1 MGGSIVVAPVG
12 QQVLPTTD
20 TQTAPSLL
28 WFATIQSFESKQDLA
43 GLPPQGCFIPAKPV
57 ERIGGQIGQTQ
68 QATLEVGCGING
80 FRPQSRAVLA
90 FRL

>member
-1 MGGSIVVAPVG
+1 
-12 QQVLPTTD
+12 
-20 TQTAPSLL
+20 
-28 WFATIQSFESKQDLA
+28 
-43 GLPPQGCFIPAKPV
+43 LPPQGCFIPAKPV